1 MKKNRNKKFIIC
13 ILVLIVLTACV
24 VIAIR
29 PKKSIDSRFDVAYM
43 SAERFE
49 EILTDEFNAKKTKY
63 PEMAKSFSSEY
74 NVYRQQ
80 IGSVEF
86 TVYTFVS
93 NCWGRQT
100 CDYCLFD
107 STDDAYMYFDALTNR
122 FAGVLTDNE
131 YYIEASEG
139 YCLVNASGVMQKK
152 YVAYYFKDNM
162 VITVSQS
169 GYLFFSG
176 NDKVMNRICSELGV
190 ETPVGLPGNEEVRRV
205 YYGGGA
211 IGASDMSGTI

>member
-1 MKKNRNKKFIIC
+1 MKNIKNGIIIC
-13 ILVLIVLTACV
+13 FCILALLIGTVFFLK
-24 VIAIR
+24 
-29 PKKSIDSRFDVAYM
+29 PKKSIDSKFEVTYM

-49 EILTDEFNAKKTKY
+49 EILIDEFNAEKTKY

-139 YCLVNASGVMQKK
+139 YCLVNASGDMQKK

-190 ETPVGLPGNEEVRRV
+190 EPPVGLPGNEEVRRV